1 MNLENEARSLVK
13 QAVMQEINDLG
24 IRATIRERISETG
37 LTDEEIKDLIESTV
51 DSYVRSA
58 IHTNIEEKIKKMFD
72 EKITAIVQKEV
83 DKVLGKNIFGWGGEK
98 KVEEAL
104 QREINAVISRGFNI
118 KVDISQRAP
127 LDCYEQRKEDG
138 KNESD

>member
-1 MNLENEARSLVK
+1 MNFENEVKSLVK

-37 LTDEEIKDLIESTV
+37 LTDKEIRELIENTV

-58 IHTNIEEKIKKMFD
+58 TNENLEKKIKAMFD
-72 EKITAIVQKEV
+72 EKIASVVQKEV
-83 DKVLGKNIFGWGGEK
+83 DRVIGRNIFGWGGEK

-104 QREINAVISRGFNI
+104 QRQINSVISQGFNI
-118 KVDISQRAP
+118 KVEISQRASRST
-127 LDCYEQRKEDG
+127 EKGE
-138 KNESD
+138 